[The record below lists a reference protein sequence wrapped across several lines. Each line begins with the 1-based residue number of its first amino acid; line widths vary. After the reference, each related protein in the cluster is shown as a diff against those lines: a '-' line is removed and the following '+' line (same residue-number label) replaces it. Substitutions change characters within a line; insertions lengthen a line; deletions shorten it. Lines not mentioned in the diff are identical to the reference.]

1 MNNNQDV
8 LNEKQESQNKAHSVE
23 IIVNGR
29 SFEIAEKE
37 IAFEE
42 LVKLA
47 FGNVESNNN
56 TAYTVTYSYKHGH
69 NHDNGILVSGDTVKV
84 KKGMVFNVTK
94 TSRS

>member
-47 FGNVESNNN
+47 FGNVESDNN
-56 TAYTVTYSYKHGH
+56 TAYTVTYSYKLYILTRKNRLHG
-69 NHDNGILVSGDTVKV
+69 
-84 KKGMVFNVTK
+84 
-94 TSRS
+94 RSEPL